1 MVTRT
6 FQGIELP
13 QLGFGAMRL
22 PLVEGTEGQIDETQV
37 AQMVAYALEHGVN
50 YFDTAWAYHGG
61 QSELVMGR
69 VLKAH
74 PREGFYLASKFPGYD
89 LANMG
94 KVEEIFE
101 KQLEK
106 CQVEYFDFYLI
117 HNVCELNI
125 DAYLD
130 RSFGTYEYLLEQ
142 KRNGRIRHLGF
153 SAHGSV
159 EVMERFLDA
168 YGEGMEFCQIQLNY
182 LDWEFQDARGKLE
195 LLGRHN
201 IPAWVMEPLR
211 GGRLANLAPEEVAR
225 LAALRPQESPVGM
238 AFRFIQGLPN
248 IVVTL
253 SGMSDFAQLKANID
267 TFATEEP
274 LSADE
279 QREVL
284 ALAAEMTARTSV
296 PCTACRYCTD
306 HCPQGLDIP
315 ALLAH
320 YNEYNFTNGGFL
332 PMMAVQ
338 ALDEDARPSACLGCG
353 ACSAVCPQA
362 IDIPAALADFAEK
375 LGF

>member
-22 PLVEGTEGQIDETQV
+22 PLVQGSEGQIDEAQV
-37 AQMVAYALEHGVN
+37 ADMVAYAMERGVN

-69 VLKAH
+69 VLKAY
-74 PREGFYLASKFPGYD
+74 PRKTFYLADKFPGYD

-101 KQLEK
+101 RQLEK
-106 CQVEYFDFYLI
+106 CQVDYFDFYLI

-142 KRNGRIRHLGF
+142 KKAGRIRHLGF

-168 YGEGMEFCQIQLNY
+168 YGDGMEFCQIQLNY

-195 LLGRHN
+195 LLERHG

-211 GGRLANLAPEEVAR
+211 GGRLANLAPEEAAR
-225 LAALRPQESPVGM
+225 LCALRPQESAVGM

-253 SGMSDFAQLKANID
+253 SGMSNFEQLKANIA
-267 TFATEEP
+267 TFESDEP
-274 LSADE
+274 LSAEE

-284 ALAAEMTARTSV
+284 ALAADMVAKTSV

-315 ALLAH
+315 TLLAH
-320 YNEYNFTNGGFL
+320 YNEYVFTGGGFL
-332 PMMAVQ
+332 PKMAVQ
-338 ALDEDARPSACLGCG
+338 ALPEDKRPDACLGCG
-353 ACSAVCPQA
+353 ACTAVCPQV
-362 IDIPAALADFAEK
+362 IDIPAALADFTEK
-375 LGF
+375 LGL